1 MTYTLPTN
9 LAAGDSVAFQD
20 VVQARFYLGATGAVW
35 MTKGLHDFSGA
46 PKWIKIAA
54 ISGTAQSMTV
64 SADGNYLFVGTS
76 GGTLYRISNLRAVKD
91 SINGDISSSYCMVES
106 KAIATPGRAITSIA
120 VDPNDANN
128 VLYTLGQ
135 YGQTNYMYYS
145 TNALDSAVSF
155 LNKTGDLP
163 KMPVYASVIEQHN
176 PNTVMIGTEL
186 GIYST
191 SNIAAASPSW
201 VEENSGLGRVPVYS
215 LKQQILNYPF
225 NTNYGV
231 IYAGTHGRGAFKC
244 TSYVGLNEF
253 ENNEGNNNIG
263 IFPNPASDNT
273 SFVFNAS
280 EKGNAVITVL
290 SIDGK
295 VVMSKQVDVVS
306 GENTV
311 QFNVNN
317 LSTGNYIVEVRIN
330 NSVMTGKLIKN

>member
-1 MTYTLPTN
+1 MTYTLPAN

-20 VVQARFYLGATGAVW
+20 VVQARFYLGASGAVW

-64 SADGNYLFVGTS
+64 SGDGNYLFVGTS

-91 SINGDISSSYCMVES
+91 SINGDITSSYCMVES

-128 VLYTLGQ
+128 VLYTLGE
-135 YGQTNYMYYS
+135 YGETNYMYYS
-145 TNALDSAVSF
+145 TNALDSTVSF

-163 KMPVYASVIEQHN
+163 KMPVYASVIELHN

-186 GIYST
+186 GVYST

-215 LKQQILNYPF
+215 LKQQNLNYP
-225 NTNYGV
+225 NSTNYGV

-244 TSYVGLNEF
+244 SSYVGLNEF
-253 ENNEGNNNIG
+253 ENNTDASNIG
-263 IFPNPASDNT
+263 IFPNPASENT

-280 EKGNAVITVL
+280 EKGNAIISVFSVDGRIVL
-290 SIDGK
+290 SQ
-295 VVMSKQVDVVS
+295 QVDVVS
-306 GENTV
+306 GENTI
-311 QFNVNN
+311 QFNVNS
-317 LSTGNYIVEVRIN
+317 LSTGNYVVEVHIN
-330 NSVMTGKLIKN
+330 DSVMTGKLIKK